1 MSTHAEPAEEPPHEA
16 VLSAALVRA
25 LHALLPETAVVR
37 VGWDDPQL
45 GRGQGG
51 LAEGGRATSR

>member
-1 MSTHAEPAEEPPHEA
+1 LSTHVEPAEEPPHEA
-16 VLSAALVRA
+16 VLSTALVRA
-25 LHALLPETAVVR
+25 LHALLPDSAVVR

-51 LAEGGRATSR
+51 WPAVAAAAR